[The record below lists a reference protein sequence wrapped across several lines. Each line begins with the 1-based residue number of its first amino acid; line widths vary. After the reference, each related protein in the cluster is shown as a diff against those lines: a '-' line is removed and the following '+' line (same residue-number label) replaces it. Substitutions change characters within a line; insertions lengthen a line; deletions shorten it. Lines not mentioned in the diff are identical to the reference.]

1 MQLMNWVTSIHQAIQ
16 YIEEHLR
23 EELTIREV
31 AQQAALSPFYFQK
44 GFARF
49 HAQVP
54 QCGAEHFGT
63 GGGKFE
69 NGAQNQ
75 DYYCEVWTPVER
87 NKINRFSKKIQDYD
101 KNRNFDTIDI
111 RIAVLS

>member
-16 YIEEHLR
+16 YIEEQLW

-31 AQQAALSPFYFQK
+31 AQQAALSPFYFHQK

-54 QCGAEHFGT
+54 QCWAEHFGT
-63 GGGKFE
+63 GDGKFE
-69 NGAQNQ
+69 NDAQNQ
-75 DYYCEVWTPVER
+75 DYYCEVWTPVE
-87 NKINRFSKKIQDYD
+87 K
-101 KNRNFDTIDI
+101 
-111 RIAVLS
+111 